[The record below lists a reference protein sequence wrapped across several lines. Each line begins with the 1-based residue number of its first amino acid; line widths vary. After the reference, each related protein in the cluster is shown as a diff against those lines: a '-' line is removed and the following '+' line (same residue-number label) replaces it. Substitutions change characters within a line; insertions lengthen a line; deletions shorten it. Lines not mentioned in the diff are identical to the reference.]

1 MSNQVGKIAQ
11 VIGPVVDVSF
21 DLNGGKLP
29 SILDALE
36 IVRAGGTPLILE
48 VQKHIGED
56 TVRAIA
62 MDSTDGL
69 VRGMEVIATGA
80 AIKMPTGE
88 AIKGR
93 LFNVVGEAIDGIGM
107 VDNSKGLY
115 PFTVMLPA
123 SKIFLQKRKYFL
135 PESK

>member
-1 MSNQVGKIAQ
+1 MSNQVGKISQ

-36 IVRAGGTPLILE
+36 IVRASGEPLILE

-69 VRGMEVIATGA
+69 CRGMEVKMTGSP
-80 AIKMPTGE
+80 IKIPVNNTSDE
-88 AIKGR
+88 
-93 LFNVVGEAIDGIGM
+93 
-107 VDNSKGLY
+107 VDKSSNLG
-115 PFTVMLPA
+115 A
-123 SKIFLQKRKYFL
+123 
-135 PESK
+135 

>member
-36 IVRAGGTPLILE
+36 IVREGGTPLILE

-56 TVRAIA
+56 MVRTIS

-69 VRGMEVIATGA
+69 CRGMEVKMTGS
-80 AIKMPTGE
+80 AIKMPIGDKV
-88 AIKGR
+88 KGR
-93 LFNVVGEAIDGIGM
+93 LFNVVGED
-107 VDNSKGLY
+107 K
-115 PFTVMLPA
+115 
-123 SKIFLQKRKYFL
+123 
-135 PESK
+135 